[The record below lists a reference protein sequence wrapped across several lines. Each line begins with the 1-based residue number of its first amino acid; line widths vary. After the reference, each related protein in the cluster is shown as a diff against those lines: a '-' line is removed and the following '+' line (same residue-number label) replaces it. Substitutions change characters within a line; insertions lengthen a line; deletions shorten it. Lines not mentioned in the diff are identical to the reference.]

1 MLISTFYYKFV
12 LNQIT
17 TKMNEKKK
25 RPDFLTVLCILSFI
39 GIAFA
44 LYTNIR
50 TILDP
55 DAYILKIEQSQEM
68 MEEMGSQEGFLA
80 TLSKMGEV
88 HPKILENLS
97 IFTAINLVLA
107 LMLLYGVIQMWLLKK
122 TGFYVYTVAKIL
134 GFVLPL
140 LIIGG
145 NYQSGAAWMMGIFF
159 AALFIFLYSLNLKAM
174 N

>member
-1 MLISTFYYKFV
+1 LLISTFYYKFV

-97 IFTAINLVLA
+97 IFYCHKPCSCLN
-107 LMLLYGVIQMWLLKK
+107 
-122 TGFYVYTVAKIL
+122 
-134 GFVLPL
+134 
-140 LIIGG
+140 
-145 NYQSGAAWMMGIFF
+145 
-159 AALFIFLYSLNLKAM
+159 AALWSHSNVVTEKNGFLCIYRGKDTWVCAALAHYWW
-174 N
+174 